1 MEILVGT
8 VKLSSGGAR
17 YKLKEAIKH
26 QEFSMLTNGSPNVT
40 FDIAA
45 IRVDGPI
52 KFNDFVRPIEYST
65 EEVGAGENL
74 QVSGW
79 GLLKV
84 CQGLTMA
91 LPHFP

>member
-8 VKLSSGGAR
+8 VKLSSGGTR

-26 QEFSMLTNGSPNVT
+26 QEFSTPEKGSPNVT

-52 KFNDFVRPIEYST
+52 EFNDFVQPIEYST
-65 EEVGAGENL
+65 EEIGAGENL

-79 GLLKV
+79 GLLEV
-84 CQGLTMA
+84 YAMV
-91 LPHFP
+91 